1 VNSGN
6 GEPGRPRVVLQ
17 YVDSDVFGGSER
29 VLLQLLRG
37 LDRSRW
43 HPVLLH
49 HAASGLAR
57 LLDEARAAGVPVRT
71 APRVTDANLLFRL
84 PALVRA
90 VSLDRPAVFHAHL
103 NWPLACKFGLAA
115 AAVRRVPAIV
125 ATVHLVPDDLM
136 NRNVRAQVRAVGA
149 TVHRYLA
156 VANHVRDRLAAL
168 GLPGRKLRV
177 VRNGIDTA
185 ELLRPANPELR
196 IRLSGAP
203 QRPVILTVARL
214 ARQKG
219 IDVLLS
225 AASQVPDAVF
235 LIAGEGPERTA
246 LEGRAAAL
254 GLGNSV
260 RFLGAAHNVPDLLA
274 ACDVFVLPSLAEG
287 LPLSVLEAMAAGK
300 PIVATRIA
308 GTDEA
313 VADGT
318 TGVLVPPRDP
328 DALAMAIRSL
338 LADPDRASRLARAG
352 QERVQSEFPVGRTV
366 AAVAAQYEE
375 VLGR

>member
-1 VNSGN
+1 MNSGD
-6 GEPGRPRVVLQ
+6 GERGRPRVVLQ

-29 VLLQLLRG
+29 VLLQLVRG

-49 HAASGLAR
+49 HPASGLAR

-71 APRVTDANLLFRL
+71 APRVTDANMLFRL

-90 VSLDRPAVFHAHL
+90 VSLDNPAVFHAHL

-115 AAVRRVPAIV
+115 AAVGRVPAIL
-125 ATVHLVPDDLM
+125 ATVHLVPDELM

-156 VANHVRDRLAAL
+156 VASHVRDRLAAL
-168 GLPGRKLRV
+168 GLPARKLRV
-177 VRNGIDTA
+177 VRNGIDAA
-185 ELLRPANPELR
+185 ELLRPANEELR
-196 IRLSGAP
+196 IQLSGAP
-203 QRPVILTVARL
+203 QRPVVLTVARL

-225 AASQVPDAVF
+225 AASQVPDAMF
-235 LIAGEGPERTA
+235 LIAGEGPDRTA
-246 LEGRAAAL
+246 LEARAAAL

-300 PIVATRIA
+300 PVVATRIA

-318 TGVLVPPRDP
+318 SGVLVPPRDP
-328 DALAMAIRSL
+328 DALATAIRSL
-338 LADPDRASRLARAG
+338 LAEPDRASRLARAG
-352 QERVQSEFPVGRTV
+352 QERVRSEFPVGRTV
-366 AAVAAQYEE
+366 AAVTAQYEE